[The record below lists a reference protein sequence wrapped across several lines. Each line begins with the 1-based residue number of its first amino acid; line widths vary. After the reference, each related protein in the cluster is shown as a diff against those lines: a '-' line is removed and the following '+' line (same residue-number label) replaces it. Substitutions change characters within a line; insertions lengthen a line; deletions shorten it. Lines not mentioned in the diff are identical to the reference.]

1 MALTKLAAVAALA
14 ACCAFAPSARA
25 DVTPE
30 VADLAG
36 RIDYGFYVGDE
47 RAITDAAAALKRLS
61 DGAAGVRY
69 YRAFA
74 SFRLAQLGGERAAND
89 AENCVKSATVEEPT
103 ERLTRAAA
111 EARARATVES
121 WLLVAV
127 CSGLTAHADP
137 GKGLAHDKH
146 LLQAL
151 ARARE
156 LEPSNPR
163 IALIDAWLVSVR
175 PALADASVRDDA
187 VKKLEAA
194 AEAFAGW
201 TPPADAPGWGE
212 AEALAALAELHLT
225 RGELREAR
233 DLIERALLV
242 APDYRFAVELR
253 TQLQGSR
260 AAAR

>member
-1 MALTKLAAVAALA
+1 MALTKLTAAIALA
-14 ACCAFAPSARA
+14 ACCALAPSARA
-25 DVTPE
+25 EVTPE

-36 RIDYGFYVGDE
+36 RIDYGFYVGDA
-47 RAITDAAAALKRLS
+47 RAITDAAAALKRMS
-61 DGAAGVRY
+61 DSDAGVRY
-69 YRAFA
+69 YRAF
-74 SFRLAQLGGERAAND
+74 GERAATD
-89 AENCVKSATVEEPT
+89 AENCVKNATIEEPT

-111 EARARATVES
+111 EARARASVES

-137 GKGLAHDKH
+137 GKGLAHDKR

-151 ARARE
+151 AHARE

-163 IALIDAWLVSVR
+163 IALLDAWLVSVR
-175 PALADASVRDDA
+175 PALADAAVRDEA

-194 AEAFAGW
+194 ADAFAAW
-201 TPPADAPGWGE
+201 TPPPDAPGWGE

-242 APDYRFAVELR
+242 APGYSFAVELR
-253 TQLQGSR
+253 AQLQGSR